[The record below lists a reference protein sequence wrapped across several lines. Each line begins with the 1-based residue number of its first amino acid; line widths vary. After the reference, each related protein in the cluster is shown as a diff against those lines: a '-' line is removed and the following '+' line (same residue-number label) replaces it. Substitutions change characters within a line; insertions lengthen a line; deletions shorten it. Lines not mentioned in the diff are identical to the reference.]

1 MADSNSTSF
10 SSSFPETT
18 PASQW
23 DLALSQIA
31 EQLGQQTYNWAQG
44 VYGKTSAMTDQLI
57 NDFQTQANSNM
68 GNANALMGQY
78 NNLAPGQIGALVQDA
93 NTYAS
98 TPRIQEAMGAAESAT
113 GQAMDQGRINA
124 EQNLQSYGIDP
135 SSGRYAELEQAQRAA
150 SSAAQA
156 GAGQEA
162 ELATEQTGRNL
173 RAQAIGALQQIPGQA
188 VNFVNSAIGATQGAS
203 SANIGTAQAGAQLM
217 DTASPYMADAANL
230 KYPPNASMSTSSQ
243 QSSSGSGS
251 GGGSGGGGS
260 GGGGGSDDGSGGGG
274 NSGSENDYAANA
286 DSGNYMPGG
295 NGADSFA
302 SDDGTV
308 NMGASDD
315 SGGIG
320 ASDSGFAAGG
330 GVLPSPTTGG
340 HVPIQASPSMGQNTD
355 DVNARLNAGEFVV
368 PRDVAAWKGQEF
380 FQKLIDESRRKRL
393 GAPAK
398 GKPKPALGGPPRFQS
413 HPIPPQGQPQM
424 GAQ

>member
-1 MADSNSTSF
+1 
-10 SSSFPETT
+10 
-18 PASQW
+18 
-23 DLALSQIA
+23 
-31 EQLGQQTYNWAQG
+31 
-44 VYGKTSAMTDQLI
+44 
-57 NDFQTQANSNM
+57 
-68 GNANALMGQY
+68 
-78 NNLAPGQIGALVQDA
+78 
-93 NTYAS
+93 
-98 TPRIQEAMGAAESAT
+98 MGAAESAT

-173 RAQAIGALQQIPGQA
+173 RTQAIGALQQIPGQA

-203 SANIGTAQAGAQLM
+203 QANIGTAQAGAQLM
-217 DTASPYMADAANL
+217 DAASPYMADAANI
-230 KYPPNASMSTSSQ
+230 KYPPNTTTSMSST
-243 QSSSGSGS
+243 S
-251 GGGSGGGGS
+251 GGSSGS
-260 GGGGGSDDGSGGGG
+260 GGGGGGGNSGGGG
-274 NSGSENDYAANA
+274 GGGSPDTSENDLSS
-286 DSGNYMPGG
+286 DSFGAGNYGSQIDYAG
-295 NGADSFA
+295 EGTEI
-302 SDDGTV
+302 DDMGTA
-308 NMGASDD
+308 G
-315 SGGIG
+315 SGY
-320 ASDSGFAAGG
+320 ATGG
-330 GVLPSPTTGG
+330 GVLPAPTTGG

-398 GKPKPALGGPPRFQS
+398 GKPKPALAGPPRFQS

>member
-1 MADSNSTSF
+1 MATSSV
-10 SSSFPETT
+10 SSSYPSST
-18 PASQW
+18 PLSQW
-23 DLALSQIA
+23 DLQLSQIA

-68 GNANALMGQY
+68 GNANALMTQY

-98 TPRIQEAMGAAESAT
+98 TPRIQQAMGAAESAT

-173 RAQAIGALQQIPGQA
+173 RTQAIGALQQIPGQA

-203 SANIGTAQAGAQLM
+203 QANIGTAQAGAQLM
-217 DTASPYMADAANL
+217 DAASPYMADAANI
-230 KYPPNASMSTSSQ
+230 KYPPNTTTSMSST
-243 QSSSGSGS
+243 S
-251 GGGSGGGGS
+251 GGSSGS
-260 GGGGGSDDGSGGGG
+260 GGGGGGGNSGGGG
-274 NSGSENDYAANA
+274 GGGSPDTSENDLSS
-286 DSGNYMPGG
+286 DSFGAGNYGSQIDYAG
-295 NGADSFA
+295 EGTEI
-302 SDDGTV
+302 DDMGTA
-308 NMGASDD
+308 G
-315 SGGIG
+315 SGY
-320 ASDSGFAAGG
+320 ATGG
-330 GVLPSPTTGG
+330 GVLPAPTTGG

-398 GKPKPALGGPPRFQS
+398 GKPKPALAGPPRFQS